1 VRALCS
7 IGEAERASGLL
18 RAETD
23 VVYTRDRHSVITARA
38 IVSEAKGEVNQALR
52 LYEDT
57 AERWHQH
64 GFVLEE
70 GHALLGVGR
79 CQIPLG
85 RTQDASARL
94 HEARDVFV
102 KLGAT
107 PLIDETDYYVQQAT
121 ALSS

>member
-70 GHALLGVGR
+70 GHALLGVDAAR
-79 CQIPLG
+79 YRWEEP
-85 RTQDASARL
+85 RTPP
-94 HEARDVFV
+94 RDCMRQ
-102 KLGAT
+102 
-107 PLIDETDYYVQQAT
+107 EMS
-121 ALSS
+121 LSNLEQPR